1 MKMYLIGMASI
12 LLSACTTISYDLHP
26 KSHYDYPNSN
36 IKPLG
41 EVVGKADRQVSFLF
55 PPINGANG
63 EMERQAIDDA
73 LKTKSG
79 ADILINYIAETK
91 MTIFPYIFI
100 LDYTVHG
107 TAASMS
113 IDKQKLK

>member
-1 MKMYLIGMASI
+1 MKIYPIGVASI
-12 LLSACTTISYDLHP
+12 LLSACTTVSYDLHP

-41 EVVGKADRQVSFLF
+41 EVVGKADRQISFML
-55 PPINGANG
+55 PTLANG
-63 EMERQAIDDA
+63 EMERQAIENA

-91 MTIFPYIFI
+91 TTIFPYIFI

>member
-12 LLSACTTISYDLHP
+12 LLSACTTVSYDLHP

-41 EVVGKADRQVSFLF
+41 EVVGKADRQISFI
-55 PPINGANG
+55 PPMRGANG
-63 EMERQAIDDA
+63 EMERQAIEDA

-91 MTIFPYIFI
+91 ATTFLYIYI